1 LIDCCVFFI
10 DFIVTPLSF
19 IAPLLPLPPPL
30 SPHLSD
36 FCVLFYRL
44 YCRPAVDSCVIVVAV
59 VFVTVTAI
67 N

>member
-1 LIDCCVFFI
+1 VVFI

-19 IAPLLPLPPPL
+19 IAPLLPSPPPL
-30 SPHLSD
+30 PPHLID

-44 YCRPAVDSCVIVVAV
+44 YCRPAVDRRAVVVAV